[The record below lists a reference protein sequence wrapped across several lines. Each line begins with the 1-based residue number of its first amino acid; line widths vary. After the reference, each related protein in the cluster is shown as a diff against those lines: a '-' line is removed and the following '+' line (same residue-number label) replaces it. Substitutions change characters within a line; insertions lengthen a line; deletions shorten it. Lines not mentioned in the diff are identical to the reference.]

1 MSLKLKIM
9 LKAVKIRME
18 KGEELEAILQS
29 YPKLTEEEKNQLRTA
44 IQTGEP
50 A

>member
-9 LKAVKIRME
+9 MKAVKIRME
-18 KGEELEAILQS
+18 KGEELEAILAS
-29 YPKLTEEEKNQLRTA
+29 YPRLTEEEKAQLRSA
-44 IQTGEP
+44 VQPGGL

>member
-1 MSLKLKIM
+1 MNLKLKIM

-29 YPKLTEEEKNQLRTA
+29 YPKLTEEEKEALRKEL
-44 IQTGEP
+44 I
-50 A
+50 